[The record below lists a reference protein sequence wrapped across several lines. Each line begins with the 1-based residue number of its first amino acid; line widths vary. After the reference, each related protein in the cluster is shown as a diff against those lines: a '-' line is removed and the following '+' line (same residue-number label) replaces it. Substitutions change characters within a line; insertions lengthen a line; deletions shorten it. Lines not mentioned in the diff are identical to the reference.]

1 MKKTLLFTTIA
12 FSFILAASPLALA
25 APATGNGGDFNYTP
39 FSYYVAVGTMKAT
52 PQQIPTCAD
61 LFGAPPPLTC
71 YSPQFLNAAYN
82 FPSNLNGAGQ
92 TILIVDAYGSPTI
105 ASDLALFDSTF
116 NIPAPPSFT
125 VYCPLGCPT
134 PSYVSNS
141 GAYGGNPHGALGWSL
156 ETSLD
161 VEYSHAMAPGA
172 NIVLVVAPSSSGNAI
187 NSAEAAAIA
196 KYPGSIMS
204 QSFGTPEFLIHNN
217 NVQVMQ
223 AEKNYQTAMAEGI
236 TVFASAGDSGASNG
250 GPIANANFPASSPYV
265 TGVGGTMGLPYPNG
279 LVTYTSSDCTVVI
292 PSYCPG
298 TYGGEQVWNE
308 PSTFSTPAAGGGAPS
323 LLFPVPSYQEGLG
336 LTSRTTPDVAYNAA
350 GNGGVLVIDDACPA
364 CFGLASGPVI
374 FLVGGTSAGSPQ
386 WAAIAALAD
395 QAAGH
400 SLGFL
405 NPAIY
410 AIGNNPTAYSQA
422 FHDITV
428 GNNILGGTTI
438 GFSAGPGYDMATG
451 WGTPNVT
458 NLIPYLV
465 SPPS

>member
-1 MKKTLLFTTIA
+1 MKKIMLFTTFA

-25 APATGNGGDFNYTP
+25 APASQSGGGFTYTP
-39 FSYYVAVGTMKAT
+39 FSHYVAVGTLKT
-52 PQQIPTCAD
+52 SPQQIPDCAD

-71 YSPQFLNAAYN
+71 YSPQFLTAAYN
-82 FPSNLNGAGQ
+82 FPSSLNGAGQ

-105 ASDLALFDSTF
+105 ASDLALFDAFF

-125 VYCPLGCPT
+125 VYCPAGCPA
-134 PSYVSNS
+134 PSYV
-141 GAYGGNPHGALGWSL
+141 GNPQSPLSWSL

-172 NIVLVVAPSSSGNAI
+172 NIVLVVAPSASGNAI
-187 NSAEAAAIA
+187 NVAEAAAIA
-196 KYPGSIMS
+196 KYPGSVMS
-204 QSFGTPEFLIHNN
+204 QSFGIPEFLIHNN
-217 NVQVMQ
+217 NAQVLQ
-223 AEKNYQTAMAEGI
+223 AERNYQVAAAEGI

-410 AIGNNPTAYSQA
+410 AIGKDPTAYAQA
-422 FHDITV
+422 FHDITA
-428 GNNILGGTTI
+428 GNNILGGTNI

-458 NLIPYLV
+458 DLIPYLV